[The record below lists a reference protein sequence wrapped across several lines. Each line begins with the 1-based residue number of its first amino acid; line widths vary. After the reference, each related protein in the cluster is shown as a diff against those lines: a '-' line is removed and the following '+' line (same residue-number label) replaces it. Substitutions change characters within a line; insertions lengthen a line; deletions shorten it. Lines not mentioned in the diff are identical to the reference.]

1 MENFAVKIERIVFTN
16 GCFDILH
23 EGHVRLLEYCASLGD
38 VIVGINSDES
48 VSRIKGPGR
57 PLNGQDARK
66 YLLSSIVF
74 VKQVYIFE
82 EDTPLNLIRRIK
94 PDIIVKGGDYLA
106 SEVVGSD
113 LAQIKIFPLVK
124 DISTTKLLGQ
134 LSQLGMKGLG

>member
-1 MENFAVKIERIVFTN
+1 VKTERIVFTN

-57 PLNGQDARK
+57 PVNGQAARK
-66 YLLSSIVF
+66 YLLSSIIF

-82 EDTPLNLIRRIK
+82 EDTPLNLIRRIR

-113 LAQIKIFPLVK
+113 LARIEIFPLVK

-134 LSQLGMKGLG
+134 MNQVGMKGPG

>member
-1 MENFAVKIERIVFTN
+1 MKIERIVFTN